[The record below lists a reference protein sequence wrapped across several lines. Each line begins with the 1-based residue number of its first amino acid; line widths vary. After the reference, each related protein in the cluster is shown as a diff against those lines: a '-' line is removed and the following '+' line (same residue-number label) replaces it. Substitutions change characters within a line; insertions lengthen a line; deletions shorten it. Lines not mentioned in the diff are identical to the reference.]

1 MNACGVDPEE
11 FRTIEFFASHEGL
24 ILDYEA
30 ALTRIDS
37 ATGLPY
43 NTSGHLMW
51 IGERTRDLDG
61 AHIEYFSKIRNPIA
75 VKLGPTT
82 TADTALQLID
92 RLDPDREPGRLTF
105 IIRMGADEVRD
116 GLPNPTW

>member
-1 MNACGVDPEE
+1 MSTTDLSSATWRKSSRSNGQASCVEVADLD
-11 FRTIEFFASHEGL
+11 IEHRAV
-24 ILDYEA
+24 
-30 ALTRIDS
+30 RDS
-37 ATGLPY
+37 KHPTGLPY

-61 AHIEYFSKIRNPIA
+61 AHVEYFSKIRNPIA
-75 VKLGPTT
+75 VKLGPTA

-105 IIRMGADEVRD
+105 IIRMGAD
-116 GLPNPTW
+116 